1 MLWLQTPPWGRWIAA
16 ALIAAGAL
24 WVELRPDP
32 LVPHPFAIVDIA
44 AGEEIGEWNSQNREV
59 PRGLFDQVAATGIA
73 LVDIPEGEPILA
85 SLVGAEDAGIP
96 SGWWQFD
103 TPLPQGAERGDE
115 ARVVLV
121 DSGESVAAVVAAGA
135 SDDPLGSG
143 TGSVAVA
150 PEHAA
155 TVAAAAGE
163 GRVAI
168 MVVTP

>member
-1 MLWLQTPPWGRWIAA
+1 MIAV
-16 ALIAAGAL
+16 GAL

-32 LVPHPFAIVDIA
+32 LVPHPFAITDIA
-44 AGEEIGEWNSQNREV
+44 AGEEIGEWNSQTREV
-59 PRGLFDQVAATGIA
+59 PEGLFDSAPATGIA
-73 LVDIPEGEPILA
+73 LFDIPEGEPILA
-85 SLVGAEDAGIP
+85 SMVGDADTGIP

-103 TPLPQGAERGDE
+103 TPLPQGARRGDE

-135 SDDPLGSG
+135 SDDPLGTG
-143 TGSVAVA
+143 TGSVAVG

-155 TVAAAAGE
+155 EVAAAASE

-168 MVVTP
+168 LVVTP